1 MNATQ
6 LNDRGQLTIPKRIR
20 EKADLR
26 PNDPVNIEINEQGQ
40 IIITKRGFF
49 DDLDDLIRKDL
60 VKEGV
65 DPYDVEAKM
74 VEKKKQLAQA
84 LNQMADDAEKEIASG
99 EYITLEELE
108 KELNEE

>member
-1 MNATQ
+1 
-6 LNDRGQLTIPKRIR
+6 
-20 EKADLR
+20 
-26 PNDPVNIEINEQGQ
+26 
-40 IIITKRGFF
+40 
-49 DDLDDLIRKDL
+49 
-60 VKEGV
+60 
-65 DPYDVEAKM
+65 M